1 MHLCV
6 GVQRP
11 CGSAAPVGL
20 RAEHSRMRSYSVGGN
35 PNDMESVYQRN
46 QSNHKLTFEFNLE
59 DHIQKTRKAAGF
71 LKQLFHTQ
79 SCHGICMATT
89 CIRVATLLKHVQGCE
104 NMECIHPGC
113 NTTKSLLKHA
123 RECKAKNIMNPI
135 KDGPFCLM
143 CTIAGTSENGVPKSP
158 CYEDSCDSR
167 SFDNDDRC
175 RPLVCDEMIEFS
187 RVPFQ
192 SMKSITPRAKTFSDS
207 DFVVQVEQPSKK
219 ARSKSM
225 DALSMDDDV

>member
-1 MHLCV
+1 
-6 GVQRP
+6 
-11 CGSAAPVGL
+11 
-20 RAEHSRMRSYSVGGN
+20 MRSYSVGN
-35 PNDMESVYQRN
+35 PPNGESAFHR
-46 QSNHKLTFEFNLE
+46 SSDNHKLSFEFNLE
-59 DHIQKTRKAAGF
+59 DHIQKTRKAAGY
-71 LKQLFHTQ
+71 LKQLFHTEGCQ
-79 SCHGICMATT
+79 GVCMSTM
-89 CIRVATLLKHVQGCE
+89 CIRVATLLKHVHACE
-104 NMECIHPGC
+104 RLDCIQPGC

-143 CTIAGTSENGVPKSP
+143 CTIAGSSENDGSRSSSH
-158 CYEDSCDSR
+158 EDSYDAR
-167 SFDNDDRC
+167 TDNDDCC

-207 DFVVQVEQPSKK
+207 DCVVQIEQPSKK

-225 DALSMDDDV
+225 DSMSMDDV

>member
-1 MHLCV
+1 MLCVVAMHHLCV

-11 CGSAAPVGL
+11 CCGSPASGGL
-20 RAEHSRMRSYSVGGN
+20 RADNNRTRSFSVGN
-35 PNDMESVYQRN
+35 PVQTES
-46 QSNHKLTFEFNLE
+46 SSKLTFEFNLE
-59 DHIQKTRKAAGF
+59 DHIQKTRKAASY

-79 SCHGICMATT
+79 LCQGVCMATT
-89 CIRVATLLKHVQGCE
+89 CIRVASLLKHVNNCD
-104 NMECIHPGC
+104 NMECIQPGC

-123 RECKAKNIMNPI
+123 KDCKAKNVMNPI

-143 CTIAGTSENGVPKSP
+143 CTIAGSDHGIPKTP
-158 CYEDSCDSR
+158 CYEDSYDMR
-167 SFDNDDRC
+167 SFDGDERS

-207 DFVVQVEQPSKK
+207 DFVVQVQVDQPHKK
-219 ARSKSM
+219 VRSKSM
-225 DALSMDDDV
+225 DDVSMDDI